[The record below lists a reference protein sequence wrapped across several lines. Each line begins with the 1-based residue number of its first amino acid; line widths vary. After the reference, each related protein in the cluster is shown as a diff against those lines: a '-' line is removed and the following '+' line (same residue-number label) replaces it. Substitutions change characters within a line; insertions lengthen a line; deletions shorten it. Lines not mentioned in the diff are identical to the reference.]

1 LTCIKRCLLDSHH
14 DPHCINCRKEWSNEF
29 VKSSFPSSWLNQEY
43 RKNRE
48 IVLFE
53 REKTFLP
60 NYQEMAQH
68 KKILDEVE
76 KEFVLIKKEERVNE
90 ENEEQLVREQK
101 EKRTEIKS
109 RLVIVETNMNKMKRE
124 ERINL
129 IKEKKISVVMKCIKE
144 DCRGFLSDNYKCG
157 ICEMSVCKDCHTQKE
172 DELGGCNSKND
183 IECIMDNVV
192 IPIEIKKSK
201 TPDWT
206 QCSIKYDCES
216 KKWIGSSKN
225 KIPEKSKNIFAVLTG
240 VFAGGLS
247 GLLGL
252 GGGIIMV
259 PLFRKWLGLPIK
271 NAVAT
276 SLICVGCFAVP
287 GTITHALENG
297 IDWRFAL
304 WLTAGVVVGAPLGS
318 KMALKMS
325 DKKLQRVFG
334 LFLAVISIVYG
345 LGELLAL

>member
-1 LTCIKRCLLDSHH
+1 METGLLRDALTLVAGVATGIMSGTFGVGGAVISTPAIRALGCTAALAVGTTLPSILPGAVTGSWRYRQGELIRWRVIAYTAPSGVVAAVVGAWVSPRVPGNGHLLMVLTALLLMWSAINMIRSVTPKDSN
-14 DPHCINCRKEWSNEF
+14 I
-29 VKSSFPSSWLNQEY
+29 
-43 RKNRE
+43 
-48 IVLFE
+48 
-53 REKTFLP
+53 
-60 NYQEMAQH
+60 
-68 KKILDEVE
+68 EVDG
-76 KEFVLIKKEERVNE
+76 V
-90 ENEEQLVREQK
+90 
-101 EKRTEIKS
+101 
-109 RLVIVETNMNKMKRE
+109 
-124 ERINL
+124 
-129 IKEKKISVVMKCIKE
+129 
-144 DCRGFLSDNYKCG
+144 
-157 ICEMSVCKDCHTQKE
+157 
-172 DELGGCNSKND
+172 
-183 IECIMDNVV
+183 
-192 IPIEIKKSK
+192 
-201 TPDWT
+201 
-206 QCSIKYDCES
+206 
-216 KKWIGSSKN
+216 
-225 KIPEKSKNIFAVLTG
+225 EKSKNMFAVLTG

-325 DKKLQRVFG
+325 DRKLQRVFG
-334 LFLAVISIVYG
+334 LFLALISIVYG